1 MMLLCVNNLVRGFS
15 GAREET
21 IQCLVDMLNQRV
33 YPAVYEQGMQCPL
46 NKFEKADDAAP
57 KIKIRLKLLDLHVFP
72 IEHMPRIPRIDHG
85 KIYQL

>member
-1 MMLLCVNNLVRGFS
+1 
-15 GAREET
+15 
-21 IQCLVDMLNQRV
+21 
-33 YPAVYEQGMQCPL
+33 MQCPL

-85 KIYQL
+85 KIHQL